1 MKSKLLKLKQM
12 ICNSWPFITMYAV
25 GGVSLFIGGYRHSLI
40 ESLLALAYVLT
51 ALGWH
56 KEKNKSITLA
66 SIVDGVMKNND
77 ELITINKELS
87 TKNQEQSNLIG
98 GIISENKDLKLKLKN
113 AKMEASRLRNKGGK
127 KNE

>member
-56 KEKNKSITLA
+56 KEKNKSMKFA

-77 ELITINKELS
+77 ELMTIYNKLS
-87 TKNQEQSNLIG
+87 DSYKEQQNLIS

-127 KNE
+127 KDE

>member
-1 MKSKLLKLKQM
+1 
-12 ICNSWPFITMYAV
+12 
-25 GGVSLFIGGYRHSLI
+25 
-40 ESLLALAYVLT
+40 
-51 ALGWH
+51 
-56 KEKNKSITLA
+56 
-66 SIVDGVMKNND
+66 MKNNN

-113 AKMEASRLRNKGGK
+113 AKMEASRLRNNGGK

>member
-12 ICNSWPFITMYAV
+12 FCNNWPFIAMYVA
-25 GGVSLFIGGYRHSLI
+25 GGVSLFIGCYRHSLV

-56 KEKNKSITLA
+56 KEKKKSMTFS
-66 SIVDGVMKNND
+66 SIVDGVMENND
-77 ELITINKELS
+77 VLITINKELS
-87 TKNQEQSNLIG
+87 TKNQEQSNLIS

-127 KNE
+127 KDE

>member
-1 MKSKLLKLKQM
+1 
-12 ICNSWPFITMYAV
+12 
-25 GGVSLFIGGYRHSLI
+25 
-40 ESLLALAYVLT
+40 
-51 ALGWH
+51 
-56 KEKNKSITLA
+56 
-66 SIVDGVMKNND
+66 MKNNN

>member
-12 ICNSWPFITMYAV
+12 ICNSWSFILMYAV

-56 KEKNKSITLA
+56 TERKKKEHALSI
-66 SIVDGVMKNND
+66 IDGVMKNND
-77 ELITINKELS
+77 ELMTIYNKLS
-87 TKNQEQSNLIG
+87 DSYKEQQNLVG
-98 GIISENKDLKLKLKN
+98 GLISENKDLKLKLKN
-113 AKMEASRLRNKGGK
+113 AKMEASRLRSKGGK
-127 KNE
+127 KDE

>member
-12 ICNSWPFITMYAV
+12 FCNYWPFISMYVA

-40 ESLLALAYVLT
+40 ESLLALAYILT

-56 KEKNKSITLA
+56 KEKKKSMTLA

-87 TKNQEQSNLIG
+87 TKNQEQSDLIG

-113 AKMEASRLRNKGGK
+113 AKMEASRLRNKGGNK
-127 KNE
+127 HE